1 MKKNFWL
8 VWTIVLC
15 LSFGY
20 AQNVTSIQ
28 TFKPLQ
34 SQGEFPSFL
43 NEVLAASPKDN
54 IYNVFLK
61 NLISEGKILYGTEL
75 NQYIDHI
82 ADQLLAQNPDLREEL
97 DIYILEV
104 PEVNAY
110 SLKNGTILINMGMLA
125 QVTNEAE
132 LAFVIAHEIAHYS
145 EQHGTLG
152 QKNKS
157 KNKDFVTD
165 YLQTHQY
172 SRDQEFAADRVGL
185 TQYFKN
191 SSYSFDVLDGIF
203 DVLLF
208 ANLPFDEIPFDKS
221 EVETEFYS
229 FPENYFLKTVA
240 TISDRSTVV
249 DTFLT
254 HPNIE
259 KRRAAVKALSQS
271 FSNENRKKF
280 VQPEAEFYRIR
291 DLARFS
297 CIEYYLI
304 RHQYD
309 RAIYNIHVLQQQ
321 FPDNEYLESAMVSAF
336 YGASKHKSEGSIS
349 STYKSYKKVEGEM
362 QQVNYLMSKMNRLEY
377 SLLALRKA
385 WAAREKHPDDPYLN
399 SITKELIQDIFVTQ
413 KKTYVDFCDYPQG
426 TKLEDIH
433 EEEAAS
439 NTGESK
445 YDRIKQQTTTGKVLP
460 EAKFKTANYM
470 LVDIHQDSLFKAWV
484 NDAIINSDAIDLLE
498 NLSEKHI
505 GDEKQLLIAE
515 PIYQIYD
522 NDSQLQFSKSKK
534 HALRLQNIIAHSTK
548 KMGVEPNTCNVK
560 PGSQLDTKTYNELS
574 RIRLL
579 CDDINNCE
587 GFGMRYHSAKYID
600 DLIPSVGNKMCYVYV
615 SANPY
620 SWFTINKLCLMLYS
634 VACPYTIPITLANCC
649 FMKYDTNVSF
659 CILDI
664 STSQIEKV
672 TTLSKAA
679 PISRAYVDGFV
690 YSQLENYIKGKK

>member
-280 VQPEAEFYRIR
+280 VQPEAEFYRVR

-515 PIYQIYD
+515 PIYQIYEIG
-522 NDSQLQFSKSKK
+522 
-534 HALRLQNIIAHSTK
+534 RAH
-548 KMGVEPNTCNVK
+548 V
-560 PGSQLDTKTYNELS
+560 
-574 RIRLL
+574 
-579 CDDINNCE
+579 
-587 GFGMRYHSAKYID
+587 
-600 DLIPSVGNKMCYVYV
+600 
-615 SANPY
+615 
-620 SWFTINKLCLMLYS
+620 
-634 VACPYTIPITLANCC
+634 
-649 FMKYDTNVSF
+649 
-659 CILDI
+659 
-664 STSQIEKV
+664 
-672 TTLSKAA
+672 
-679 PISRAYVDGFV
+679 
-690 YSQLENYIKGKK
+690 